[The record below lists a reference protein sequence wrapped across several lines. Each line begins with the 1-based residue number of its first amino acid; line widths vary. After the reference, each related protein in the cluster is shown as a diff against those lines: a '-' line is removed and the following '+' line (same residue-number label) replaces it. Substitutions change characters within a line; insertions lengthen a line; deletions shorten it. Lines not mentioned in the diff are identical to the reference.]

1 MKFEWSKVIFSISLI
16 YALIYSAFKLF
27 TLAFFPDFYFGPIHA
42 LSLLL
47 LLFLFLGIVE
57 YFRNG
62 NLDEDDR
69 DDLVFSNTAVTLI
82 AAVVSNGNTLE
93 IPSYIV
99 KGVMEKLEEEKLKL
113 TIEETDDKYIL
124 KVEIE

>member
-1 MKFEWSKVIFSISLI
+1 MKLEWSKVIFSISLI
-16 YALIYSAFKLF
+16 YALIYAAFKLF

-42 LSLLL
+42 LSILL
-47 LLFLFLGIVE
+47 LLFLFLGLVE

-62 NLDEDDR
+62 NLDDG

-113 TIEETDDKYIL
+113 TIEEVNDKFIL
-124 KVEIE
+124 KVEIK